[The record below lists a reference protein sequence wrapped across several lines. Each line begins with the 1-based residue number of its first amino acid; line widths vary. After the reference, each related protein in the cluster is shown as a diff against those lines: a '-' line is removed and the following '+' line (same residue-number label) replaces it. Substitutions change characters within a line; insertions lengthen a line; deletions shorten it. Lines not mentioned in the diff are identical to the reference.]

1 MAAPVRPFFQ
11 RRASSAFIAL
21 ASTDRLLLD
30 SGWSGGINNMNG
42 DDDWKVAEA
51 ALKAARALPCGAER
65 IEALK
70 QAGRLRFEADRNRQ
84 TMEIRQYGPSSR
96 LAKPTG

>member
-1 MAAPVRPFFQ
+1 
-11 RRASSAFIAL
+11 
-21 ASTDRLLLD
+21 
-30 SGWSGGINNMNG
+30 MNG

-51 ALKAARALPCGAER
+51 ALKTARALPCGAER

-84 TMEIRQYGPSSR
+84 KMEIRQYGPLSR
-96 LAKPTG
+96 LSKTTG

>member
-1 MAAPVRPFFQ
+1 
-11 RRASSAFIAL
+11 
-21 ASTDRLLLD
+21 
-30 SGWSGGINNMNG
+30 MNG

-51 ALKAARALPCGAER
+51 ALEKARALPGGAER

-84 TMEIRQYGPSSR
+84 KSEIRQYGPSSR